1 MSVVARKRTAFQIDD
16 SRYLTDEQLREF
28 TAKGF
33 LVLDSELP
41 DAFHSQIFDRLKEVD
56 ESIGHFGNN
65 LLPLMPEL
73 QRLLDEPRI
82 TGALKSILGEKYS
95 FHAHRALHKN
105 PPGSEEQ
112 EWHKDS
118 YWGYTR
124 RVRNHRPWWVMLMY
138 FPQDTSVRKGPTGVL
153 EGSQHL
159 VQLLPKRCKQIGAD
173 GKKGYFVLIPYDV
186 WHRKMKNKTQADR
199 YMLKFQFTR
208 LVSPT
213 LQENKIARTPWR
225 RPKTRPSLDMN
236 PIWKA
241 NWDWISG
248 NDAIKRKEKNA
259 KLFSASSPR
268 LEKLIRALQA
278 EQEPEALLA
287 AYELGGLAR
296 RGGDGGDAAL
306 KGLLDALESN
316 SAEHENSRRYSDN
329 GKLWRE
335 DLEARSAAHG
345 LVLAGER
352 AIPGLKQ
359 KAIKGNPRA
368 RKHAV
373 FALGEIGSSKA
384 HGILVRALQDWDVH
398 VRIAAAEAIGLTPV
412 SRRAALGL
420 VEAMKHKESEVRF
433 DAALSLLRFAAQE
446 KNADMKVAVPT
457 LIEGLDDSNRYV
469 SAYCAEAL
477 ERIGTPDAIKGL
489 MPFLRTARWCSHTD
503 NRRPF

>member
-1 MSVVARKRTAFQIDD
+1 MSVAARKNTSFQSDN
-16 SRYLTDEQLREF
+16 SRYLTNEQLREF
-28 TAKGF
+28 IAKGY

-41 DAFHSQIFDRLKEVD
+41 DDFHSQMFDRLKEVD

-65 LLPLMPEL
+65 LLPLIPEL

-82 TGALKSILGEKYS
+82 TGALKSVLGEKYS

-173 GKKGYFVLIPYDV
+173 GKKGYFVLIHYDV

-213 LQENKIARTPWR
+213 MKGKKAKQIPWR
-225 RPKTRPSLDMN
+225 RPKMRPSLDMN
-236 PIWKA
+236 PIWRA

-248 NDAIKRKEKNA
+248 NASIKQNNENT
-259 KLFSASSPR
+259 KLFSASPTR
-268 LEKLIRALQA
+268 LEKLVDGLRA
-278 EQEPEALLA
+278 EQEPEALIA
-287 AYELGGLAR
+287 AYELGDLAR
-296 RGGDGGDAAL
+296 SSGETGDIAL
-306 KGLLDALESN
+306 ASLLNALESN
-316 SAEHENSRRYSDN
+316 SSEHENSRRYSDN

-335 DLEARSAAHG
+335 DLEARNAAHG

-352 AIPGLKQ
+352 AILGLKK

-373 FALGEIGSSKA
+373 FALGEIGSMEA
-384 HGILVRALQDWDVH
+384 HGTLVRALQDWDVH
-398 VRIAAAEAIGLTPV
+398 VRIAAAEALGLTPV
-412 SRRAALGL
+412 SRKATLGL
-420 VEAMKHKESEVRF
+420 VQAMNHKESEVRF
-433 DAALSLLRFAAQE
+433 DAALSLLRFAAQG
-446 KNADMKVAVPT
+446 KNADMKAAVPT
-457 LIEGLDDSNRYV
+457 LIEGLEDSNRYV

-477 ERIGTPDAIKGL
+477 ERIGTPEALRGL